1 MNGAAADQVLIAGGG
16 IAGLTTALA
25 LRHFDIPCR
34 VLERDQFQDQ
44 VGTGIQLSPNATR
57 VLFQLGLGDR
67 LRERALTLPRLE
79 TRNWKSGR
87 LISNVAINSEGTSS
101 ERAPYLHITRAD
113 LIEILAAAAHDAAEI
128 TMHAQECVTG
138 FQVTEECV
146 SLTTDKDAYSAELLL
161 GCDGTHSTV
170 RRSLGLAHTHQRSH
184 WTAWRTIVET
194 PTDRPVSVQ
203 LWMGPTAHVVLYPV
217 SHRNELNLVVIDRTR
232 VSFCGSWRTHGTL
245 DELHQ
250 TLAGWNSEVNRLL
263 DLIEPNRL
271 FRWGIV
277 PHGRVSNVPVA
288 SRVALMG
295 DAWHTILPFLA
306 QGAALAIEDAFVFAR
321 SLANEPNN
329 YTAAIKQFH
338 EQRHRR
344 VNRVRAISSMLG
356 HVYRLRQPWA
366 LLRDLAGSIAARRLQ
381 RQVFSYDATLDR

>member
-1 MNGAAADQVLIAGGG
+1 
-16 IAGLTTALA
+16 
-25 LRHFDIPCR
+25 
-34 VLERDQFQDQ
+34 
-44 VGTGIQLSPNATR
+44 
-57 VLFQLGLGDR
+57 
-67 LRERALTLPRLE
+67 
-79 TRNWKSGR
+79 
-87 LISNVAINSEGTSS
+87 
-101 ERAPYLHITRAD
+101 
-113 LIEILAAAAHDAAEI
+113 
-128 TMHAQECVTG
+128 
-138 FQVTEECV
+138 
-146 SLTTDKDAYSAELLL
+146 
-161 GCDGTHSTV
+161 
-170 RRSLGLAHTHQRSH
+170 
-184 WTAWRTIVET
+184 
-194 PTDRPVSVQ
+194 
-203 LWMGPTAHVVLYPV
+203 MGPTAHVVLYPV
-217 SHRNELNLVVIDRTR
+217 AHRNELNLVVIDRTR

-263 DLIEPNRL
+263 DFIEPDRL

-338 EQRHRR
+338 EQRHLR